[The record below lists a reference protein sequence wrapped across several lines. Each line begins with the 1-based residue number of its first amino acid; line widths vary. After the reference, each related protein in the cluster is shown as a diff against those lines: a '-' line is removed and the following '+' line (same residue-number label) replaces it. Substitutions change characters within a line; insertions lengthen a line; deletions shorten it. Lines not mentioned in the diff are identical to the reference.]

1 MLRFRQM
8 KSLQKFAS
16 VHASFHNHF
25 SQERHHVDRQ
35 TYRNRRS
42 AALAEWQNLMA

>member
-16 VHASFHNHF
+16 LHANVHNHF
-25 SQERHHVDRQ
+25 NLERLLVDRQ
-35 TYRNRRS
+35 TFKERRS
-42 AALAEWQNLMA
+42 AALAESELLAS